1 MSTESEGYLAYMLR
15 LWQADANDQS
25 AWRASL
31 ESPHT
36 GERHGFSS
44 LSLLFSFLEE
54 RTVGQQSGA
63 CEPHASL
70 PAQAGRDHDA
80 EEHQPIAE

>member
-1 MSTESEGYLAYMLR
+1 MSSEPEGYLAYMLR
-15 LWQADANDQS
+15 LWQASDNDGS

-44 LSLLFSFLEE
+44 LELLFAFLEE
-54 RTVGQQSGA
+54 KTAGRVQCGEEVGPTDRS
-63 CEPHASL
+63 
-70 PAQAGRDHDA
+70 QAGLDHGTD
-80 EEHQPIAE
+80 QDQWIAE